1 MGLIYLGLIYK
12 NSNWNFVYFIE
23 LIMYSQIVNAISAM
37 GYLFEILKISNWIKK
52 SAKISSYKLEKKI
65 ELT

>member
-1 MGLIYLGLIYK
+1 MGLIFLGLIYK
-12 NSNWNFVYFIE
+12 KSNWNFVYFIE

-52 SAKISSYKLEKKI
+52 SAKISSYKLEKK
-65 ELT
+65 

>member
-1 MGLIYLGLIYK
+1 MGLIFLGLIYK
-12 NSNWNFVYFIE
+12 KSNWNFVYFIE

-52 SAKISSYKLEKKI
+52 SAKISSYNLEKKI

>member
-12 NSNWNFVYFIE
+12 KSNWNFVYFIE

-52 SAKISSYKLEKKI
+52 SAKISSYNLEKKI

>member
-12 NSNWNFVYFIE
+12 KSNWNFVYFIE
-23 LIMYSQIVNAISAM
+23 LIMYSQIVNEISAM

-52 SAKISSYKLEKKI
+52 SAKISSYKLEKK
-65 ELT
+65 

>member
-12 NSNWNFVYFIE
+12 KSNWNFVYFIE

-52 SAKISSYKLEKKI
+52 SAKISSYKLEKK
-65 ELT
+65 

>member
-52 SAKISSYKLEKKI
+52 SAKISSYKLEKK
-65 ELT
+65 